1 MDRLTIQ
8 IGDRC
13 PAVRAGTNL
22 AVKRSLAHKCRFP
35 VKTHAHAHA
44 TNNEKL
50 LAHRLRTQLLAQLN
64 ELEQGIRAVEHRSE
78 ERCVGKECVR
88 TCRSRWSP
96 YH

>member
-64 ELEQGIRAVEHRSE
+64 ELEQGIRAVEHPYLGARDGFQNFRSE
-78 ERCVGKECVR
+78 EHTSEL
-88 TCRSRWSP
+88 S
-96 YH
+96 H